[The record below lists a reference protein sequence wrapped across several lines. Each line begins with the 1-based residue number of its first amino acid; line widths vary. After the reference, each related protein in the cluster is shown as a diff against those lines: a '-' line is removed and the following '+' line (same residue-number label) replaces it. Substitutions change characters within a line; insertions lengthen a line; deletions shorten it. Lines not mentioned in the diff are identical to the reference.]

1 MKEKRDTQRDINVLL
16 QLCDDIDICNGHRVL
31 VIDSLI
37 IVFAAFNRHEEV
49 NLCVDVCVCVC
60 TLSSF
65 ILFVQGDNGNYAAI
79 TITRVTMTITDTHT
93 HTHKHTQLKHTIGPG
108 TSISVPAIV
117 VLWLERCVPS
127 FLNES
132 TETEWASRDQ

>member
-49 NLCVDVCVCVC
+49 NLCVDVCVCVH
-60 TLSSF
+60 F
-65 ILFVQGDNGNYAAI
+65 KFVHFVCARGQWKLCGNHHNEGDDDHY
-79 TITRVTMTITDTHT
+79 RHTHT
-93 HTHKHTQLKHTIGPG
+93 HTQTYTIE
-108 TSISVPAIV
+108 AYN
-117 VLWLERCVPS
+117 W
-127 FLNES
+127 
-132 TETEWASRDQ
+132 SRDKYFCAGNSCAVVRTMRAIIPQ